1 MLNTTSFLK
10 KTLALTCIFYACI
23 TTTACTTI
31 VDATTDGPI
40 RVDPTK
46 RSFGRYIDD
55 KNIQTIVSVNIK
67 KATKQKPN
75 TNINVH
81 SFNGVVLLIGQ
92 VPTAKTRDIAGDI
105 ARAEPRV
112 RQVYN
117 ELVVANKTH
126 FLDHTADNILHTKI
140 KTKLLF
146 HKDIDSSR
154 VKIIVENDIAYL
166 MGLLSQT
173 QAEKITD
180 IVRKVTGIKKVV
192 RAIEYLE

>member
-1 MLNTTSFLK
+1 MLNIKLLTK
-10 KTLALTCIFYACI
+10 KTFALTCIFFACLA
-23 TTTACTTI
+23 TSACTTI

-46 RSFGRYIDD
+46 RSFGSYIDD
-55 KNIQTIVSVNIK
+55 KNIQTVVSVNIK

-75 TNINVH
+75 MNINVH

-92 VPTAKTRDIAGDI
+92 VPTTKTREIVGDT

-117 ELVVANKTH
+117 ELIVGRKTN
-126 FLDHTADNILHTKI
+126 FLDHAADNILHTKI

-146 HKDIDSSR
+146 QKNIESSR

-180 IVRKVTGIKKVV
+180 VVRKVRGIKKVV